1 MRGLLS
7 IVAVTLLVLAAAAS
21 WAFLALNRTVN
32 DEDVPVAKTLLVNGA
47 PKTVLAVWAH
57 PDDEVTSAGTLA
69 RLAREEGARL
79 VLVYMTRGE
88 AAKDLGYTAGQL
100 ATLRPPEAQAAGRA
114 LGAARVVVLDYP
126 DGGLPAVDAAQA
138 QAAIRRIID
147 EERPDV
153 IVSFDE
159 RVGFYGHPDH
169 AQVGRWVR
177 AVVDKGLTEQAF
189 PVRRLYQATLPQS
202 MIDIALKLVDAFRTR
217 YPREPDQGLPAP
229 DLAIEIPSQAAA
241 KRAVLDAHVTQVR
254 IISDVQPYYDRA
266 PAWLYYRLFDREYYA
281 VAVDRTAWGG
291 GKAQ

>member
-1 MRGLLS
+1 MRTLLN
-7 IVAVTLLVLAAAAS
+7 IVAVTLVVLAALLS
-21 WAFLALNRTVN
+21 WAFLALNHTVN
-32 DEDVPVAKTLLVNGA
+32 DEDVPVAKTLLVEGA
-47 PKTVLAVWAH
+47 PKTLLAVWAH
-57 PDDEVTSAGTLA
+57 PDDEVTSAGALA
-69 RLAREEGARL
+69 RLAKEEGARL

-88 AAKDLGYTAGQL
+88 AAKDLGYTADQL
-100 ATLRPPEAQAAGRA
+100 ARLRPPEARAAGEA

-126 DGGLPAVDAAQA
+126 DGGLPDVDATQA
-138 QAAIRRIID
+138 QAAIRKIVD
-147 EERPDV
+147 EEKPSI

-177 AVVDKGLTEQAF
+177 AVVDNGLTEQGF

-202 MIDIALKLVDAFRTR
+202 MIDLALKLVDAFRTR
-217 YPREPDQGLPAP
+217 YPREPGKGLPAP
-229 DLAIEIPSQAAA
+229 DLAIAIPSQAAS

-281 VAVDRTAWGG
+281 VAVDQTALKD
-291 GKAQ
+291 GKTQ